1 MFNRVNHKTMRIKS
15 VMLTRIILMLL
26 LGLSLS
32 ACVFSSDSQNARAV
46 AEDFWQAVLEKDM
59 EKAKMLVTW
68 ESLDYLKYLS
78 SNRVSAQRIETGE
91 VQITDN
97 LAEVATILYAGNDG
111 ATQVP
116 ARTVLLKVDDVWRVD
131 VQRTMGSIV
140 SGTMGAVVNEIN
152 DFMQQTIQGVDKA
165 LSSEIDK
172 WGKSLDD
179 GMKQLQKELEEQQKQ
194 FNESGNNQ
202 ANDGTI

>member
-1 MFNRVNHKTMRIKS
+1 MSGLFNRKRTIVN
-15 VMLTRIILMLL
+15 VFVLMVFMS
-26 LGLSLS
+26 LSLS
-32 ACVFSSDSQNARAV
+32 ACIFSSDSQNARSV

-78 SNRVSAQRIETGE
+78 SNHVSAQRIETGE
-91 VQITDN
+91 VKITDN

-111 ATQVP
+111 ETQVP
-116 ARTVLLKVDDVWRVD
+116 ARTVLLKVDNVWRVD

-140 SGTMGAVVNEIN
+140 SGTMGAVVNEMN

-165 LSSEIDK
+165 LSGEIDK

-179 GMKQLQKELEEQQKQ
+179 GMKQLQKELEEQQKR

>member
-1 MFNRVNHKTMRIKS
+1 MITRV
-15 VMLTRIILMLL
+15 ILMLM

-32 ACVFSSDSQNARAV
+32 ACIFSSDSQNARSV

-59 EKAKMLVTW
+59 DKAKMLVTW

-78 SNRVSAQRIETGE
+78 SNHVSAQRIETGE

-116 ARTVLLKVDDVWRVD
+116 ARTVLLKVDNVWQVD

-194 FNESGNNQ
+194 FNESGNNP

>member
-1 MFNRVNHKTMRIKS
+1 
-15 VMLTRIILMLL
+15 MLL